1 MVAAPKKATCALRAT
16 IILLAVL
23 LPAAAFSADD
33 KSTVKGQY
41 TGPGSCSSTS
51 CHGGVQPR
59 TTTTVLQNEYSTW
72 AVQDKHPKAFLA
84 LSNDVGKRMGK
95 ILNITPEKEKRCLVC
110 HALDID
116 APQKAA
122 TFDKQDGVSCENCHG
137 ASSGWLGPHTT
148 NGWNYQKSVDLGM
161 YDTRDLVKRSEKCLS
176 CHLGDAERSVDHEL
190 IAAGHPDLY
199 FEQASFE
206 AVMPRHWKTGIDKDP
221 WIEIRTMVTGQAVQ
235 LRENMRRISRNSGK
249 FWPEY
254 AELDCFACHHNLT
267 APKDSWRQERG
278 YPSRRAG
285 NPPWNPSRY
294 AVFQIV
300 LKEVD
305 RASSGQLDSEVKRM
319 MLLVSDITADKG
331 QISRTAASTA
341 EVADQIAKK
350 LASAQFDQAMA
361 QRLVRSIVADS
372 DNISSQGER
381 AAEQAAMAIDSLYIA
396 GKNNGRAGNEPL
408 VRAAINSMFQL
419 LQNPST
425 YNPSAFAKQLK
436 AVGAVMP

>member
-1 MVAAPKKATCALRAT
+1 MFADHYREKSVLCAAGVGF
-16 IILLAVL
+16 LLLMAV
-23 LPAAAFSADD
+23 PSGGADD
-33 KSTVKGQY
+33 KGMVPGQY

-59 TTTTVLQNEYSTW
+59 STTTVLQNEYSTW

-95 ILNITPEKEKRCLVC
+95 ILNITPEKDRRCLVC

-116 APQKAA
+116 ASKKAA
-122 TFDKQDGVSCENCHG
+122 TFDKLDGVSCENCHG
-137 ASSGWLGPHTT
+137 PSSGWLGPHTT
-148 NGWNYQKSVDLGM
+148 NGWNYQKSVGLGM
-161 YDTRDLVKRSEKCLS
+161 TDTRDLVKRSEGCLS

-206 AVMPRHWKTGIDKDP
+206 AVMPRHWTVPTDKDP

-235 LRENMRRISRNSGK
+235 LRENMRRISRNAGK

-278 YPSRRAG
+278 YPGRRAG

-294 AVFQIV
+294 AVFSHV
-300 LKEVD
+300 LREVD
-305 RASSGQLDSEVKRM
+305 RASAGQLEAEVGKVM
-319 MLLVSDITADKG
+319 AIVSDITADKA
-331 QISRTAASTA
+331 QIARTAGAA
-341 EVADQIAKK
+341 ADVADQVAKK
-350 LASAQFDQAMA
+350 LANAQFDAAMT
-361 QRLVRSIVADS
+361 QRLVRAIVADA
-372 DNISSQGER
+372 DHISSQGER
-381 AAEQAAMAIDSLYIA
+381 AAEQAAMAIDSLYLA
-396 GKNNGRAGNEPL
+396 SKSKGRAGNEAQ
-408 VRAAINSMFQL
+408 VRGSINVLFQL
-419 LQNPST
+419 LQNPSS
-425 YNPSAFAKQLK
+425 YNPSAFSKQLK
-436 AVGAVMP
+436 AVGAMMP